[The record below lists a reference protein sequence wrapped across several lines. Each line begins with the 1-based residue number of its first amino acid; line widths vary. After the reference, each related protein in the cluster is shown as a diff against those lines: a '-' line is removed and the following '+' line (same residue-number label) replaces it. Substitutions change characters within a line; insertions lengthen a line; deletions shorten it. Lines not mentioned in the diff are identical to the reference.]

1 MTNRSKPHP
10 YDRSTTM
17 NVRPFIAAVAFVSL
31 AAPLVAHADAPSG
44 EINTLFAIDP
54 SVNATAPKFDRRQ
67 HRTYIEDILAA
78 PTAPKPSTVT
88 RDQVRKE
95 LANMPP
101 ERVGA

>member
-1 MTNRSKPHP
+1 
-10 YDRSTTM
+10 M
-17 NVRPFIAAVAFVSL
+17 NVRPFIAAVAFISL

-54 SVNATAPKFDRRQ
+54 SVNKTAPKFDRRQ

-78 PTAPKPSTVT
+78 PTAPKPTTVT